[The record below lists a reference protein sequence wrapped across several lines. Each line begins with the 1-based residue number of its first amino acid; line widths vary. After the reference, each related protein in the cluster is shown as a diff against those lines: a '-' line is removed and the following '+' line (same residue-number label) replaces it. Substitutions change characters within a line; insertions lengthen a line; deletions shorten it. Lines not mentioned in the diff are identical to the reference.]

1 VLSPCSRHRCER
13 AMLDPQAEAERGSLL
28 GEGPGQV
35 TQGAALP
42 GPLAALQEGD
52 LIGRDGSHVAL
63 RSIGRKKLV
72 AVYFGAGWCPPC
84 RQFSPI
90 LSGIAHRTAEDLA
103 VIFVSAD
110 RSEQEMQA
118 FVQGKH
124 FASVS
129 FSSAA
134 RRQIMADMGVSMYP
148 SLIILDGQTG
158 KVLTRW
164 GRMMLHMR
172 GEEVISRDWLRGE
185 SGERRYI
192 MMAGLGCAMCTLVVL
207 WVLGFVSH

>member
-1 VLSPCSRHRCER
+1 
-13 AMLDPQAEAERGSLL
+13 M
-28 GEGPGQV
+28 

-110 RSEQEMQA
+110 RSEREMQA
-118 FVQGKH
+118 FVGKA
-124 FASVS
+124 FCIRVLQLGSSASDHGGDGCEHVS
-129 FSSAA
+129 FPDYPRRTDREGAHPMGTDDAASA
-134 RRQIMADMGVSMYP
+134 
-148 SLIILDGQTG
+148 
-158 KVLTRW
+158 W
-164 GRMMLHMR
+164 
-172 GEEVISRDWLRGE
+172 
-185 SGERRYI
+185 
-192 MMAGLGCAMCTLVVL
+192 
-207 WVLGFVSH
+207 